1 MTSETPQGPPN
12 AGHRQAK
19 HRQGEVLEPEW
30 LLLFGAWGVA
40 AVGTAGSLFFSE
52 VMGLPPCILCWYQR
66 ICLFPLVIILA
77 RALFPLDAGVV
88 RYALPVAVLGW
99 LIAAYHNLVYLGV
112 IPESLQPCSRGVSC
126 SEELV
131 EWFGFLS
138 IPLLSLLGFTL
149 ITVLL
154 IAVSRRSSL
163 R

>member
-1 MTSETPQGPPN
+1 MMSEPLQGPPD
-12 AGHRQAK
+12 AEHRQP
-19 HRQGEVLEPEW
+19 ETLEPEW

-52 VMGLPPCILCWYQR
+52 VMGLPPCVLCWYQR
-66 ICLFPLVIILA
+66 ICLFPLVVILA
-77 RALFPLDAGVV
+77 RALFPFDSGVV
-88 RYALPVAVLGW
+88 RYALPVAALGW
-99 LIAAYHNLVYLGV
+99 LTAAYHNLVYLGV
-112 IPESLQPCSRGVSC
+112 VPESLQPCSRGVSC

-138 IPLLSLLGFTL
+138 IPLLSLLSFTL

-154 IAVSRRSSL
+154 IAVSRRSSS

>member
-1 MTSETPQGPPN
+1 MTSETLQGPPD
-12 AGHRQAK
+12 AEHPGPRQ
-19 HRQGEVLEPEW
+19 QSETLEPEW
-30 LLLFGAWGVA
+30 LLLFSAWGVA

-52 VMGLPPCILCWYQR
+52 VMGFAPCVLCWYQR
-66 ICLFPLVIILA
+66 ICLFPLVVILA
-77 RALFPLDAGVV
+77 RALFPLDSGVV
-88 RYALPVAVLGW
+88 RYALPVAALGW

-112 IPESLQPCSRGVSC
+112 VPESLQPCSRGVSC

-149 ITVLL
+149 ITGLL
-154 IAVSRRSSL
+154 ISVSRRSSS